1 MPWTHSDSEYILRE
15 DMEWGDTNLDI
26 LLPVEQPLGYKSDL
40 DSILAAVFLFDI
52 DTFALLDV
60 QRAP

>member
-1 MPWTHSDSEYILRE
+1 
-15 DMEWGDTNLDI
+15 MEGGDTNLDI
-26 LLPVEQPLGYKSDL
+26 LLPVEQPLEYKSDL